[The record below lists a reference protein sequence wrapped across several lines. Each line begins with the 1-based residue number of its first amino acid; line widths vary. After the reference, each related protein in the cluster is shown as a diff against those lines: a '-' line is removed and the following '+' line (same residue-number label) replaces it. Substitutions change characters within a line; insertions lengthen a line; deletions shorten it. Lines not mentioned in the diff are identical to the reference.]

1 MAHVIRK
8 EFIKMVIFIIQS
20 NTHTQTLPNCLF
32 ISPKTKSLCFAHL
45 SRETPHQQSGTNPLT
60 QVLIKPLLSSP
71 KRAANIKQ
79 SYAIRADRK

>member
-20 NTHTQTLPNCLF
+20 NTHTNTSKSF
-32 ISPKTKSLCFAHL
+32 VHFPKKKSLCFAHL
-45 SRETPHQQSGTNPLT
+45 SRENPHQQSGTNPLT
-60 QVLIKPLLSSP
+60 QVLIKPLFSSP

-79 SYAIRADRK
+79 SYANRADRK